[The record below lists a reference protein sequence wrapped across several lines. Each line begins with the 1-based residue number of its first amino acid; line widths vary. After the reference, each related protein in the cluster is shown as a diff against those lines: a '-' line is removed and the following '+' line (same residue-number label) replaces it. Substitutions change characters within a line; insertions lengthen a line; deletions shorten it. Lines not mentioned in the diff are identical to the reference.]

1 MSQNELADT
10 MNSQNEES
18 IKWKFGNYQLDLIYV
33 FVCRMAK
40 ELYLLMGIET
50 PYDAL
55 APISKNL
62 FSINPDI
69 WKNEEIILKTLTFGD
84 FQFRQPKQLIPDDFT
99 VTLQKLKRVQDA
111 GELWYNQTRLDSML
125 DDYETKQIAL
135 LNAKIEDLNNE
146 LRVLQFRWIKEPEPM
161 TKLGWSAYTERTH
174 EIEEENI
181 KLSDKCTSQEI
192 QIIKLQ
198 SKVERL
204 TNKLK
209 IASGSSDLN
218 EKSNENEEENNI
230 KNEKNPEIKADMLEN
245 LGGK

>member
-1 MSQNELADT
+1 MSQIELADT
-10 MNSQNEES
+10 MNSQNEE
-18 IKWKFGNYQLDLIYV
+18 WKFGNYQLDLIYV

-55 APISKNL
+55 APIAKNL

-69 WKNEEIILKTLTFGD
+69 WKNEEIILKTLTLGD

-111 GELWYNQTRLDSML
+111 GELWYNQTRLSSML
-125 DDYETKQIAL
+125 ADFETKQIAL
-135 LNAKIEDLNNE
+135 LNSQIEDLKE
-146 LRVLQFRWIKEPEPM
+146 QIRLLEFRWMKEPEPL
-161 TKLGWSAYTERTH
+161 TKLGWSAYTERMH
-174 EIEEENI
+174 EIEDEKF

-192 QIIKLQ
+192 QIRKLQ

-204 TNKLK
+204 TNKPK
-209 IASGSSDLN
+209 ITSDFSNSS

-230 KNEKNPEIKADMLEN
+230 KNEKNPEIEADILEDS
-245 LGGK
+245 GIK